1 MKVILV
7 TRFSFFGK
15 SGWKSSASRDPGEL
29 FAPERLDPRFEMFEK
44 ITLQSLADQTHGDF
58 EHLVISSTFM
68 PEQYQARL
76 TEMCNDYLPTQ
87 ARVIFRP
94 QKYVG
99 KVLDYYT
106 RENYAD
112 QDWIAQSVLD
122 DDDAVSVDFVEACRF
137 EAETVLGTPYANDP
151 ISFISFPRG
160 FTLGLRDGDE
170 EPWLSQR
177 YVPWTN
183 LGLTIVKPPAH
194 KKNLFNLSHLKA
206 GIRFGSRLAGANRPF
221 YLRTVHDHNDSRA
234 RHGDRMLDAAEIEQ
248 QFKYFPLLRSYFGG
262 RAGKGLATAAE

>member
-1 MKVILV
+1 
-7 TRFSFFGK
+7 
-15 SGWKSSASRDPGEL
+15 
-29 FAPERLDPRFEMFEK
+29 MFK
-44 ITLQSLADQTHGDF
+44 ITLQSPADQTHGAF

-68 PEQYQARL
+68 PDHYQKQL

-112 QDWIAQSVLD
+112 QDWVAQTVLD
-122 DDDAVSVDFVEACRF
+122 DDDAVSTDFVEACRF
-137 EAETVLGTPYANDP
+137 EAETILGTPYANDP
-151 ISFISFPRG
+151 VSFISFPRG
-160 FTLGLRDGDE
+160 FTLGLRDDE
-170 EPWLSQR
+170 EAWMSQR

-183 LGLTIVKPPAH
+183 LGLTIVKPPEH
-194 KKNLFNLSHLKA
+194 KKNLFNISHLQA
-206 GIRFGSRLAGANRPF
+206 GVRFGSRLAGANRPF

-234 RHGDRMLDAAEIEQ
+234 RHGDRMLERSEVEEQ
-248 QFKYFPLLRSYFGG
+248 FTYFPLLRNFFADEGAS
-262 RAGKGLATAAE
+262 RKAIAAK